1 MQERL
6 LADFETQ
13 LQSGGTLSERFHS
26 ALDQATGKLVHLL
39 AAAPLL
45 LVALVIVLLAIWIG
59 RFVGRRAGTFRL
71 RSQNP
76 YMAGLLQR
84 ALQSL
89 IVLAGVL
96 VALDLLGASS
106 LLGAVLGSAGVVGLV
121 LGFAFKDIAENYV
134 AGVLLSL
141 RRPFAPGDHVVIEN
155 REGKVVA
162 LTARATILIT
172 LDGSHLQLPNAL
184 VFKAVVLNYSRNPKR
199 RFDFITTVSSGA
211 SWHRAL
217 ELGVATIANL
227 HGVLDDPAPAG
238 QIHELS
244 GDGASLRFF
253 GWIDQRKNDVPKTRS
268 EAMRLVRRALREANI
283 TPPEP
288 VQRVQLLREPAADA
302 YGAQRESATQRDVSV
317 DRDVDTQVDAAR
329 DAQGGKDLLTTDAGE
344 PTGT

>member
-1 MQERL
+1 MQAQL
-6 LADFETQ
+6 LTDFEKQ
-13 LQSGGTLSERFHS
+13 LQAGATLSERFHT
-26 ALDQATGKLVHLL
+26 AFDQVTEKLIHLL

-45 LVALVIVLLAIWIG
+45 AVALLIALLAIWVG
-59 RFVGRRAGTFRL
+59 RFVGRRAGTLRL
-71 RSQNP
+71 RSHNP

-84 ALQSL
+84 VLQSL

-96 VALDLLGASS
+96 VALDVLGASS

-121 LGFAFKDIAENYV
+121 LGFAFKDIAENYI
-134 AGVLLSL
+134 AGVVLSL

-162 LTARATILIT
+162 LTSRTTILIT

-199 RFDFITTVSSGA
+199 RFDFITTVSSSA
-211 SWHRAL
+211 SWHQAL
-217 ELGVATIANL
+217 ELGVATIAGI

-238 QIHELS
+238 QIQELS

-253 GWIDQRKNDVPKTRS
+253 GWIDQRQNDVARTRS
-268 EAMRLVRRALREANI
+268 EAMRLVRRALRKADI

-288 VQRVQLLREPAADA
+288 VQRVQLLREPTAETD
-302 YGAQRESATQRDVSV
+302 GAQGESATQRDVSV

-344 PTGT
+344 PTGS